1 MIKKFF
7 IACCALV
14 TLSACAGNSEESNNA
29 PATQTSVTNT
39 ANSTKMNKADTQE
52 SKIAEQR
59 PDSLVEI
66 ETTAGKIVVKLFG
79 DTPRHQANFL
89 KLVKDGTYN
98 GTLFHRVIDHF
109 MIQAG
114 DPQSKDAQPGQML
127 GSGDIGYTIDAEI
140 VYPRHFHHRGALA
153 AARKGDQIN
162 PKRASSGCQF
172 YIVTGD
178 AVDDRM
184 MDQLAAG
191 LIYSQQEAEFR
202 RLADERMDEIRGMQ
216 LAGDN
221 EGLRKLQNE
230 LIEQVETKFKDA
242 KAELPQELKNKYKEV
257 GGAPHLDGQYTVFG
271 EVVEGM
277 DVVEKIEKA
286 QTDRND
292 RPVED
297 IRIIS
302 MKVVE

>member
-1 MIKKFF
+1 MIKKL
-7 IACCALV
+7 ISMVAVVLAV
-14 TLSACAGNSEESNNA
+14 TACANASTKTDADAATANNTNTTDMTQNNTEA
-29 PATQTSVTNT
+29 PA
-39 ANSTKMNKADTQE
+39 KD
-52 SKIAEQR
+52 R
-59 PDSLVEI
+59 LVEI

-89 KLVKDGTYN
+89 KLVKEGTYN

-114 DPQSKDAQPGQML
+114 DPKSKDAAPGQML
-127 GSGDIGYTIDAEI
+127 GSGDVGYTVDAEI
-140 VYPRHFHHRGALA
+140 VYPKHFHHRGALA
-153 AARKGDQIN
+153 AARQGDQVN

-178 AVDDRM
+178 KVDDTTLDRM
-184 MDQLAAG
+184 AGAQLNGAK
-191 LIYSQQEAEFR
+191 QAEFQ
-202 RLADERMDEIRGMQ
+202 RLAEEQMDSIRGMQ
-216 LAGDN
+216 LAGDRD
-221 EGLRKLQNE
+221 GLMKLQEE
-230 LIEQVETKFKDA
+230 LIAKVEDKFKDV
-242 KAELPQELKNKYKEV
+242 KTELPAELIAKYKEV
-257 GGAPHLDGQYTVFG
+257 GGAPHLDNQYTVFG

-302 MKVVE
+302 MKVLD

>member
-1 MIKKFF
+1 MIKKLLA
-7 IACCALV
+7 IAAVVLAV
-14 TLSACAGNSEESNNA
+14 TACANASAKADAAPDNTSNTTDMTQTNTEA
-29 PATQTSVTNT
+29 PA
-39 ANSTKMNKADTQE
+39 KD
-52 SKIAEQR
+52 R
-59 PDSLVEI
+59 LVEI

-89 KLVKDGTYN
+89 KLVNEGTYN

-114 DPQSKDAQPGQML
+114 DPKSKDAAPGQML
-127 GSGDIGYTIDAEI
+127 GSGDVGYTVDAEI
-140 VYPRHFHHRGALA
+140 VYPKHFHHRGALA
-153 AARKGDQIN
+153 AARQGDQVN

-178 AVDDRM
+178 KVDDATLDRM
-184 MDQLAAG
+184 GNAQLNG
-191 LIYSQQEAEFR
+191 QKQAEFQ
-202 RLADERMDEIRGMQ
+202 RLAEEQMDSIRGMQ
-216 LAGDN
+216 LAGDR
-221 EGLRKLQNE
+221 EGLMKLQEE
-230 LIEQVETKFKDA
+230 LIAKVEDKFKDV
-242 KAELPQELKNKYKEV
+242 KTELPAELVAKYKEV
-257 GGAPHLDGQYTVFG
+257 GGAPHLDNQYTVFG

-302 MKVVE
+302 MKVLD

>member
-1 MIKKFF
+1 MFAISLAMVF
-7 IACCALV
+7 
-14 TLSACAGNSEESNNA
+14 TACANATDSQQTNDNN
-29 PATQTSVTNT
+29 T
-39 ANSTKMNKADTQE
+39 MNKENTTV
-52 SKIAEQR
+52 EQR
-59 PDSLVEI
+59 QDSLVEI
-66 ETTAGKIVVKLFG
+66 ETTAGNIKVKLFG

-89 KLVKDGTYN
+89 KLVREGTYN

-114 DPQSKDAQPGQML
+114 DPDSKTAQPGQML
-127 GSGDIGYTIDAEI
+127 GSGDVGYTVEAEI
-140 VYPRHFHHRGALA
+140 VYPKHFHHRGALA
-153 AARKGDQIN
+153 AARQGDQVN
-162 PKRASSGCQF
+162 PRRASSGCQF

-178 AVDDRM
+178 KVDDGM
-184 MDQLAAG
+184 LSQMAQSQV
-191 LIYSQQEAEFR
+191 YSAKETEFR
-202 RLADERMDEIRGMQ
+202 RLADEKMDMIRGMQ

-221 EGLRKLQNE
+221 EGLRKLQQE
-230 LIEQVETKFKDA
+230 LIQQVEEKYKDYA
-242 KAELPQELKNKYKEV
+242 PELPENLKNTYKEV

-277 DVVEKIEKA
+277 DVVEKIEQA

>member
-1 MIKKFF
+1 MIKKLFF
-7 IACCALV
+7 AVLTVIAV
-14 TLSACAGNSEESNNA
+14 TACAKASADNDNINTNNNDIMSS
-29 PATQTSVTNT
+29 QNEKT
-39 ANSTKMNKADTQE
+39 AERA
-52 SKIAEQR
+52 
-59 PDSLVEI
+59 DSLVEI

-79 DTPRHQANFL
+79 DTPRHQENFL
-89 KLVKDGTYN
+89 KLVKEGTYD

-114 DPQSKDAQPGQML
+114 DPDSKTAKPGQRL
-127 GSGDIGYTIDAEI
+127 GSGDVGYTVEAEI

-153 AARKGDQIN
+153 AARQGDQVN
-162 PKRASSGCQF
+162 PTRASSGCQF

-178 AVDDRM
+178 SVSEAMLDRM
-184 MDQLAAG
+184 AQNQV
-191 LIYSQQEAEFR
+191 YNQKEAEFR
-202 RLADERMDEIRGMQ
+202 RLAQEKMDMIRGMQ

-221 EGLRKLQNE
+221 EGLMKLQNE
-230 LIEQVETKFKDA
+230 LIEQVEEKFKDA
-242 KAELPQELKNKYKEV
+242 KAELPEELKAKYKEV

-286 QTDRND
+286 QTDGSD

-297 IRIIS
+297 IRIVS
-302 MKVVE
+302 MKILK

>member
-1 MIKKFF
+1 MIKKL
-7 IACCALV
+7 ISMVAVVLAV
-14 TLSACAGNSEESNNA
+14 TACANASTKTDAATANNTNTTDMTQNNTEA
-29 PATQTSVTNT
+29 PA
-39 ANSTKMNKADTQE
+39 KD
-52 SKIAEQR
+52 R
-59 PDSLVEI
+59 LVEI

-89 KLVKDGTYN
+89 KLVKEGTYN

-114 DPQSKDAQPGQML
+114 DPKSKDAAPGQML
-127 GSGDIGYTIDAEI
+127 GSGDVGYTVDAEI
-140 VYPRHFHHRGALA
+140 VYPKHFHHRGALA
-153 AARKGDQIN
+153 AARQGDQVN

-178 AVDDRM
+178 KVDDTTLDRM
-184 MDQLAAG
+184 AGAQLNGAK
-191 LIYSQQEAEFR
+191 QAEFQ
-202 RLADERMDEIRGMQ
+202 RLAEEQMDSIRGMQ
-216 LAGDN
+216 LAGDRD
-221 EGLRKLQNE
+221 GLMKLQEE
-230 LIEQVETKFKDA
+230 LIAKVEDKFKDV
-242 KAELPQELKNKYKEV
+242 KTELPAELIAKYKEV
-257 GGAPHLDGQYTVFG
+257 GGAPHLDNQYTVFG

-302 MKVVE
+302 MKVLD